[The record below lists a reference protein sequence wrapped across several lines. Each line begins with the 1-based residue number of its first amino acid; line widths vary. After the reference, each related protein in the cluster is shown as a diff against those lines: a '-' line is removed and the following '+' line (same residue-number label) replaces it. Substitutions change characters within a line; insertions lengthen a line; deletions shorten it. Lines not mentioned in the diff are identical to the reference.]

1 MLVTPHQSLTD
12 ATKHSKLAVLSPVQM
27 VSDFASKCIPARF
40 ADLDRRDP
48 IDETFFI
55 DWITMKQTYPFDLPI
70 INAGVICSIDTNGEI
85 EWRTDKASK
94 VLGSYDTSI
103 QLRSD
108 GNTVLFSG
116 NVSRFGRTN
125 NLFGFSFAN
134 CLRRINVVLAR
145 FGLPAFTAG
154 QKFYRN
160 VRHWDGSYSLKVAY
174 TGASIS
180 RLDLTSNYET
190 GSLSNS
196 RAYLAF
202 LSTQQ
207 GNARLKVGT
216 RVDGE
221 TVDWG
226 RGSRRLY
233 MKVYVKSAELRK
245 HNGPQDLID
254 YCEKVGLVRFEITAK
269 STELSAMGCNYLGG
283 FDMNKIV
290 HLYNDRASVLTRADL
305 ADDGLDKLPN
315 HLRLTA
321 SDYLA
326 GRDLTLKRSR
336 ATIFRHRTGLL
347 RYGIDISVPSNVSSF
362 KPRVR
367 VIELKPASVPS
378 WYQLDERLV
387 A

>member
-12 ATKHSKLAVLSPVQM
+12 ATKHSKKASLTALEANI
-27 VSDFASKCIPARF
+27 DFASKCIPARF

-48 IDETFFI
+48 IHEPFFI
-55 DWITMKQTYPFDLPI
+55 DWLTMKQSHPFDLPI
-70 INAGVICSIDTNGEI
+70 INAGVICSIDVNGEI
-85 EWRTDKASK
+85 EWRTDRASK

-125 NLFGFSFAN
+125 NLFGFSFAD

-145 FGLPAFTAG
+145 FGLPAFTSG

-160 VRHWDGSYSLKVAY
+160 VRHSDGSYSLKLAY

-180 RLDLTSNYET
+180 RMDLTSNYET

-233 MKVYVKSAELRK
+233 MKVYIKSAELRK

-269 STELSAMGCNYLGG
+269 ATELSAMGCNYLGG

-290 HLYNDRASVLTRADL
+290 HLYNDRASVLTRAHL
-305 ADDGLDKLPN
+305 ADDGLKDLPN

-321 SDYLA
+321 RDYLN
-326 GRDLTLKRSR
+326 GEPRELSR
-336 ATIFRHRTGLL
+336 ATFFRHRSGLL
-347 RYGIDISVPSNVSSF
+347 PYGIDISVPNNVALF

-367 VIELKPASVPS
+367 VIELKAATVPS